1 MKIYHLFV
9 VFIMAIM
16 LSGCGQGQSTS
27 SNQDTSTDN
36 NVSAGSV
43 KEFTLIAKQWE
54 FSPSI
59 ITVNKGDRV
68 KLMIQSA
75 DIAHG
80 IKIDAFNVNNRLE
93 PGQTTIVEFVADKAG
108 TFSFYCNVFCGDGH
122 SGMKGT
128 LIVI

>member
-1 MKIYHLFV
+1 
-9 VFIMAIM
+9 
-16 LSGCGQGQSTS
+16 
-27 SNQDTSTDN
+27 
-36 NVSAGSV
+36 
-43 KEFTLIAKQWE
+43 
-54 FSPSI
+54 
-59 ITVNKGDRV
+59 VNKGDRV